1 METSS
6 RRKDTWQD
14 EEEKQAF
21 TGRGLEKKVAR
32 TFLFPRGRRKG
43 GKEQKCCKSGKLE
56 EEKTSR
62 FAERARGGRL
72 SLSLSPVPPYSL
84 SMLSL
89 SLPLSV
95 WFHVQVARPPI
106 GGRERRCAWVGE
118 AW

>member
-56 EEKTSR
+56 EEKKVRGACAWRTS
-62 FAERARGGRL
+62 L